1 MNQDQVI
8 YEKSNH
14 VARIT
19 VNRPEYRN
27 AQSRVVLELLDE
39 MFKTAAEDD
48 DVRVVTL
55 FGEGDHFSA
64 GHDLGTA
71 DESDDRRERPVQE
84 GIRGRYDHSR
94 EQYVDKSM
102 RWRNLPKPT
111 IAGVQGYCIFG
122 GWIIASAMDIIYA
135 SHSAR
140 FLASNF
146 QFFTVPWDIPVRQAK
161 ELLYESRFLDADEA
175 LELGLVNR
183 VFKDDELK
191 DGVLE
196 YAHRIARNDPFQLRM
211 MKMAVNHMQDT
222 QGYNAHISA
231 AHLMH
236 IVSTEGE
243 RDPDF
248 ALRKPDTQ
256 RRPMVE
262 RAFENYELRKKAK
275 TK

>member
-71 DESDDRRERPVQE
+71 DELDDRRERPVQE
-84 GIRGRYDHSR
+84 GVRGRFDQSR

-135 SHSAR
+135 SQSAR

-161 ELLYESRFLDADEA
+161 ELLYESRFLDAEEA

-248 ALRKPDTQ
+248 ALRKPDTA

-262 RAFENYELRKKAK
+262 RAFENYELRKKSTGK
-275 TK
+275 